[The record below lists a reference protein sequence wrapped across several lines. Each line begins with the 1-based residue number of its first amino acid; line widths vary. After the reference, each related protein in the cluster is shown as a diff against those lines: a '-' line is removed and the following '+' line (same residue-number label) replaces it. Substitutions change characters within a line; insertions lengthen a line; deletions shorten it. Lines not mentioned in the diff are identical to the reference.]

1 MAAPSG
7 APPLHPHDSDEI
19 FEPLSDD
26 EDFISGSEW
35 SQEEESDG
43 ELDWDPDRERLLRSL
58 RQTGQARPPPRS
70 SSAKSLAE
78 RRNEWRA
85 SRGLQKQKSVQ
96 EIIAERR
103 AAREE
108 GRQPPAWQAA
118 HGAAATAPTTAS
130 PPAAARPPPIQ
141 PPSDHRESAERQL
154 EQLHLQNEVASALLR
169 SVAQMANPL
178 GESAPTASD
187 RPAQQQAADS
197 ARGGGKP
204 QQQAQQP
211 PPQQPVVEKKRRP
224 SSGFIWPWSRSK
236 TTNTVTV

>member
-1 MAAPSG
+1 MIVRALGKIAAPAQHGARPAAARDPNKADARALAMAAPSG

-108 GRQPPAWQAA
+108 GRQPPAW
-118 HGAAATAPTTAS
+118 
-130 PPAAARPPPIQ
+130 
-141 PPSDHRESAERQL
+141 
-154 EQLHLQNEVASALLR
+154 
-169 SVAQMANPL
+169 
-178 GESAPTASD
+178 
-187 RPAQQQAADS
+187 
-197 ARGGGKP
+197 
-204 QQQAQQP
+204 
-211 PPQQPVVEKKRRP
+211 
-224 SSGFIWPWSRSK
+224 
-236 TTNTVTV
+236 